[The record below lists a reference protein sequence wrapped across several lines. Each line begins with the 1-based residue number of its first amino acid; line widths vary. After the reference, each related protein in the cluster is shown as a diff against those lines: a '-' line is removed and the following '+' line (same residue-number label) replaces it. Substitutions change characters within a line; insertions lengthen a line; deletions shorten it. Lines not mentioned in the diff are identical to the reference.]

1 MSDIVERLR
10 HCSENYVDEYLHE
23 LTGKAADTITR
34 LTAEVEREKA
44 YGTTMHAEW
53 EKQREENVRVKAE
66 NERLWEAKRGTDNV
80 TSRLTAENEK
90 LGRDYQSARDAHDK
104 VLAENEKLRAA
115 LEAALENG
123 VGVSYSCDEDE
134 CGNHVC
140 CGEVSYKPHAP
151 DCWTLKA
158 RAALSGD
165 KQ

>member
-1 MSDIVERLR
+1 MLEPIWIRLR
-10 HCSENYVDEYLHE
+10 SVLDRSPDSTSVE
-23 LTGKAADTITR
+23 LSRESAEEMLAEITR
-34 LTAEVEREKA
+34 LTAENA
-44 YGTTMHAEW
+44 
-53 EKQREENVRVKAE
+53 
-66 NERLWEAKRGTDNV
+66 
-80 TSRLTAENEK
+80 
-90 LGRDYQSARDAHDK
+90 
-104 VLAENEKLRAA
+104 KLREA

-123 VGVSYSCDEDE
+123 AGVSYSCDEDE

>member
-1 MSDIVERLR
+1 MSDKPLTMHPFESAIVRTLE
-10 HCSENYVDEYLHE
+10 
-23 LTGKAADTITR
+23 ADNAR
-34 LTAEVEREKA
+34 LTAEVERLKA
-44 YGTTMHAEW
+44 A
-53 EKQREENVRVKAE
+53 
-66 NERLWEAKRGTDNV
+66 
-80 TSRLTAENEK
+80 
-90 LGRDYQSARDAHDK
+90 LG
-104 VLAENEKLRAA
+104 AA
-115 LEAALENG
+115 LEDG